1 MFERPKARRGW
12 HSARALYG
20 VTKGRSLPTLLMLGA
35 VSVLADGDQH
45 PWYYA
50 VGTQRSAQQANFCLQ
65 QELALELA
73 RTFEQQGPR
82 AGYAALDQAPECTI
96 RVQSFTPLRVIKRV
110 PITTGNGGQYTVTI
124 VEIQTASGAREYL
137 VTTREVRE

>member
-12 HSARALYG
+12 CSIRASFG
-20 VTKGRSLPTLLMLGA
+20 AATGRLLPALLVLA
-35 VSVLADGDQH
+35 VVSVLADGGQY

-50 VGTQRSAQQANFCLQ
+50 VGTERSAQQANFCLHE
-65 QELALELA
+65 ELVLELA

-82 AGYAALDQAPECTI
+82 AGYSALDQASDCTI

-110 PITTGNGGQYTVTI
+110 PITTGDGGQYTVTI